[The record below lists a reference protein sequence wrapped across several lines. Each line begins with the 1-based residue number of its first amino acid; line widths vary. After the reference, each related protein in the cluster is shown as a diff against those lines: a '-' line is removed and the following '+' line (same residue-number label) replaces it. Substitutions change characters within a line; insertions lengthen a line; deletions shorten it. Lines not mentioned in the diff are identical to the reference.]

1 VARKGTAKGRVAAVR
16 RWVVVGGGVAVV
28 AVVVVVWLLARGGGD
43 GGDGSSVDVGDR
55 RAAALA
61 FAPASAEVVVEFDVA
76 SGSQQGQKLR
86 TLARTFAAA
95 RFAADGVRASVRG
108 LGLDADEDLRK
119 LLGGPLIAFGPAR
132 AIQGLGATI
141 QGLALDLPAL
151 AQAGITAATIGTDA
165 DDVSAVFRRATDDG
179 RLKPVAAPAAGVTG
193 YATTD
198 GRATFGRRGVEVVLG
213 ADAAAV
219 RRAFAT
225 RDARAGLTPR
235 TFDERLGPLA
245 RIPALVRAAGPAR
258 PLLASRAQGVPW
270 VDALREGSMA
280 VSLEKPGVRLRV
292 HLATDA
298 ARLRADQLPLA
309 AGPQPPQ
316 PAPGAR
322 QIDAGLRDPAQALRF
337 FDDNKDALDVPFLDP
352 IKNALNALDSAKG
365 PLKTFGRIDVDD
377 IIGGLTGTATVTPE
391 SPSKLALRAEI
402 TTGDDLKTAL
412 DRLAAVP
419 DVALDLADV
428 KLNVAHDGDDAY
440 KITADGRFVAKLA
453 VLNRILVVTNDER
466 AGLRAIAARRPATV
480 TTTGALSLHLGARA
494 VQDEIVRR
502 FDLPELAR
510 LVLDGFGDVD
520 GGLRV
525 ERGGADLDAT
535 LALN

>member
-1 VARKGTAKGRVAAVR
+1 MARKGTAKGRVAAVR
-16 RWVVVGGGVAVV
+16 RWVLVGGGVAVV
-28 AVVVVVWLLARGGGD
+28 VVAIVVWLLARGGD
-43 GGDGSSVDVGDR
+43 GGGSTKDVGDR

-61 FAPASAEVVVEFDVA
+61 FAPASSEVVVEFDVA
-76 SGSQQGQKLR
+76 PGSSQGKKLR
-86 TLARTFAAA
+86 SLARTFTAA

-108 LGLDADEDLRK
+108 VGLDADEDLSA
-119 LLGGPLIAFGPAR
+119 LLGGPLVAFGPAK
-132 AIQGLGATI
+132 AITGLSATI

-151 AQAGITAATIGTDA
+151 AQAGVTAAAVGTND
-165 DDVSAVFRRATDDG
+165 DDVAAVFRRAVDDG
-179 RLKPVAAPAAGVTG
+179 RLNKTPAPAPGVTG

-213 ADAAAV
+213 ANAAAV

-225 RDARAGLTPR
+225 RDAQAGLTPR

-245 RIPALVRAAGPAR
+245 RVPALVHAVGPAR
-258 PLLASRAQGVPW
+258 PLIASRAGDVPW
-270 VDALREGSMA
+270 VRALREGSLA
-280 VSLEKPGVRLRV
+280 VSLEKPGVRVRV
-292 HLATDA
+292 HLATDPA
-298 ARLRADQLPLA
+298 KVTPAQLPLA
-309 AGPQPPQ
+309 PGAQPPR

-322 QIDAGLRDPAQALRF
+322 QIDVALRDPTQAIRF

-352 IKNALNALDSAKG
+352 IKNALDTLDSVKG

-377 IIGGLTGTATVTPE
+377 ILDGLTGTATITPE
-391 SPSKLALRAEI
+391 SPGKLALRAEI
-402 TTGDDLKTAL
+402 TTADQLRTAL

-419 DVALDLADV
+419 DVALDLANV
-428 KLNVAHDGDDAY
+428 KLNVQRDGDAY
-440 KITADGRFVAKLA
+440 EITQDGQQLAKLA
-453 VLNRILVVTNDER
+453 VLGDTLVVTNDPR
-466 AGLRAIAARRPATV
+466 AGLRAIANRRP
-480 TTTGALSLHLGARA
+480 TTTATAGALSFHLGARA
-494 VQDEIVRR
+494 VQDELVRR
-502 FDLPELAR
+502 FNLPDLAR